1 MLLFQNYKNK
11 IIFRFLQSHIIFW
24 MLDLGGRA
32 VLTFQYITASKKK
45 KMQVQILIETLFSIC
60 LLRDILIFLW
70 TVNFSPFVDSFFMH
84 HIENCTTSSQLLF
97 LHPFPPCAM
106 HTLISTNKCW
116 VSKRNQAW
124 GVKIHLLV
132 PSFLYVLDSVV
143 NV

>member
-1 MLLFQNYKNK
+1 MFYNSKTIRIKL
-11 IIFRFLQSHIIFW
+11 IFRFLRSHIIFW

-45 KMQVQILIETLFSIC
+45 NASPNINRDVFSIC
-60 LLRDILIFLW
+60 LLTNFLIFLW
-70 TVNFSPFVDSFFMH
+70 TVNFSPFIDSSFMH

-116 VSKRNQAW
+116 VSKWNQAW
-124 GVKIHLLV
+124 RVKIHLSV
-132 PSFLYVLDSVV
+132 PSFLYVMDSVV